1 MPIKVK
7 ILNENKNKEKIN
19 EMMEMLTPEIL
30 AAIAS
35 GLGVAVPVV
44 KSMMKKEPRAD
55 DEFNRI
61 MAKPMST
68 EKDLASV
75 RKSIARKQKKAAKIP
90 KSTKKAMDRLA
101 KMKAERGLNEQLLKE
116 SIIADVVNFVSQ
128 NPVLL
133 GLGAVALGTLVSKI
147 KNMMSSNK
155 ELSYSEMQK
164 IFANA
169 GIPSGEQ
176 LRLEKELRRMR
187 AEAEYKR
194 LRGEYEARQNQPE
207 PDPSRAIPQQPEP
220 AETGIS
226 IPIDPDDLETY
237 VNIMNRVSRGEGTM
251 QNSKL
256 QKLIDKYGKENL
268 DKAAEG
274 MLYEM
279 FKRFM

>member
-7 ILNENKNKEKIN
+7 ILNENKQIN
-19 EMMEMLTPEIL
+19 EMVELLTPEIL
-30 AAIAS
+30 AAIAG
-35 GLGVAVPVV
+35 GLGVTVSVV
-44 KSMMKKEPRAD
+44 KSMFEKEPQAD
-55 DEFNRI
+55 DEFKRI
-61 MAKPMST
+61 LVKKST
-68 EKDLASV
+68 MDKDLDKV
-75 RKSIARKQKKAAKIP
+75 RSSIAKKEKKTAKIP
-90 KSTKKAMDRLA
+90 KSRSDAMDKLA
-101 KMKAERGLNEQLLKE
+101 KMKAERGLNEGLLNE
-116 SIIADVVNFVSQ
+116 SIIADVVNFVAQ
-128 NPVLL
+128 NPILL
-133 GLGAVALGTLVSKI
+133 GIGAIALGTLVSKI
-147 KNMMSSNK
+147 KNMMSSNE
-155 ELSYSEMQK
+155 ELSYSEMQE
-164 IFANA
+164 IFADA

-194 LRGEYEARQNQPE
+194 LRGEYEERQQTE

-279 FKRFM
+279 FKRFI

>member
-7 ILNENKNKEKIN
+7 ILNENKEKIN

-68 EKDLASV
+68 EKDLSSV

-116 SIIADVVNFVSQ
+116 SIVADVVNFVAQ

-164 IFANA
+164 IFADA
-169 GIPSGEQ
+169 GVPTGEQ
-176 LRLEKELRRMR
+176 LRLEKELSNMKAR
-187 AEAEYKR
+187 AKFKKLKA
-194 LRGEYEARQNQPE
+194 EYEAKKQQSE
-207 PDPSRAIPQQPEP
+207 FDPSRALPQNPESG
-220 AETGIS
+220 ETGLS
-226 IPIDPDDLETY
+226 IPIDSKDLKMY
-237 VNIMNRVSRGEGTM
+237 VDIMNRVSRGEGGM
-251 QNSKL
+251 ENVKL